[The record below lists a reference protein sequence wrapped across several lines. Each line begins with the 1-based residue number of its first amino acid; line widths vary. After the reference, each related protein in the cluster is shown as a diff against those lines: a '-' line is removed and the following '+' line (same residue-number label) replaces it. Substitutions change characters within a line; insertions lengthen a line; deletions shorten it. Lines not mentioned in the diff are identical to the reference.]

1 MTPAFK
7 VQYEETK
14 ETLIQTC
21 ALYRLDANILT
32 YRAGAV
38 SVFIA
43 VSVLM
48 SGQVNMS
55 KITTSDYLSYFGIW
69 LLIFAG
75 AEIFRRTMGKKLART
90 AAYGDGDEAYIK
102 RHPNRTNP
110 LKISMEFFDDHFD
123 NKTQTQS
130 VSYHFGD
137 VRKLLEDKDAFGI
150 VIRSSLG
157 PRGLYAFPRNAM
169 DETEYEAL
177 KAHLIKNCPK
187 VSKVTQL

>member
-1 MTPAFK
+1 MTPQYK

-21 ALYRLDANILT
+21 ELYRLDTNVLT
-32 YRAGAV
+32 YRFGV
-38 SVFIA
+38 LSIFVA
-43 VSVLM
+43 VSVLT
-48 SGQVNMS
+48 SGHVNL
-55 KITTSDYLSYFGIW
+55 KKTALSDYLIYFGVW

-75 AEIFRRTMGKKLART
+75 AEIFRRTIARKLAHT

-102 RHPNRTNP
+102 RSRNRKDK

-130 VSYHFGD
+130 VTYQYAD

-157 PRGLYAFPRNAM
+157 PKGLYSFPRGAM
-169 DETEYEAL
+169 DTDSYEAL
-177 KAHLIKNCPK
+177 KAHLIKCCPK
-187 VSKVTQL
+187 VSKVTEL

>member
-21 ALYRLDANILT
+21 ALYRLDTNILT

-48 SGQVNMS
+48 TGQVDM
-55 KITTSDYLSYFGIW
+55 KKVTTSDYLSYFGIW

-75 AEIFRRTMGKKLART
+75 AEIFRRTMGKRLART
-90 AAYGDGDEAYIK
+90 AAYGDGDEAYTK
-102 RHPNRTNP
+102 RSRNRKGKLQIT
-110 LKISMEFFDDHFD
+110 MEFFDDHFD

-130 VSYHFGD
+130 VAYHYGD

-157 PRGLYAFPRNAM
+157 PRGLYSFPRSAM
-169 DETEYEAL
+169 DTDSYEAL
-177 KAHLIKNCPK
+177 KAHLIKCCPK
-187 VSKVTQL
+187 VSKVTEL